1 MRHQYLM
8 IDSRGNPV
16 AHGTS
21 DDGLEKSVWEIQV
34 DSGDIKRVLSHEYV
48 IRRDGN
54 IISVESVRRLG
65 EDVRRNLR
73 MPVRFESY
81 LYPVSGEWKGRLPI
95 LSNDLSCGG
104 ISFFCARTLA
114 EGEIVQIAV
123 PITAQPLLLNIKVL
137 RQRPSGEPIPL
148 FAAAFEEL
156 VHEEE
161 KMIREA
167 VFSLQLSGTTGI

>member
-1 MRHQYLM
+1 M
-8 IDSRGNPV
+8 
-16 AHGTS
+16 
-21 DDGLEKSVWEIQV
+21 
-34 DSGDIKRVLSHEYV
+34 
-48 IRRDGN
+48 
-54 IISVESVRRLG
+54 
-65 EDVRRNLR
+65 
-73 MPVRFESY
+73 
-81 LYPVSGEWKGRLPI
+81 
-95 LSNDLSCGG
+95 
-104 ISFFCARTLA
+104 
-114 EGEIVQIAV
+114 QIAV